1 MVGAPDQKNLLE
13 TTMNRRPLLKLIVPA
28 LLSICAVSAFAQNA
42 KTVRFGVDPTFAPYE
57 SVDTAGNLVGI
68 DIDLGNALCKSMNVT
83 CEWVKI
89 NFDGAIPALKA
100 KKIDGILSAMSVN
113 EKRKKEVLFS
123 TELYVDSSRM
133 MVPKGKPLQPTA
145 EALKGKNIGVV
156 QGTTQAAFAN
166 KHWKGKGVN
175 LVMYQNDE
183 RARQDLALGRVD
195 GTLQDVASAQAFLES
210 PAGAKLEMSGPP
222 VDDVSVMGVGT
233 AIGLNL
239 GDTALK
245 TKIDT
250 AFKDLR
256 ASGAYDAILKNYAKY
271 GVIAPK

>member
-1 MVGAPDQKNLLE
+1 
-13 TTMNRRPLLKLIVPA
+13 MNQRHFLKLMLPA
-28 LLSICAVSAFAQNA
+28 LLSICAFSVSAQDA

-57 SVDTAGNLVGI
+57 SVDPAGNLVGI
-68 DIDLGNALCKSMNVT
+68 DIDLGNALCKGMKVT

-123 TELYVDSSRM
+123 TELYQDGSRM
-133 MVPKGKPLQPTA
+133 MVPKGKPLEPTA
-145 EALKGKNIGVV
+145 ESLKGKKIGVV

-166 KHWKGKGVN
+166 KHWKGKDIK

-210 PAGAKLEMSGPP
+210 PAGAKLETSGAA
-222 VDDVSVMGVGT
+222 VDDVAVMGSGT

-239 GDTALK
+239 DDTALK
-245 TKIDT
+245 TKIDI
-250 AFKDLR
+250 AFKEMR

-271 GVIAPK
+271 GVMAPK